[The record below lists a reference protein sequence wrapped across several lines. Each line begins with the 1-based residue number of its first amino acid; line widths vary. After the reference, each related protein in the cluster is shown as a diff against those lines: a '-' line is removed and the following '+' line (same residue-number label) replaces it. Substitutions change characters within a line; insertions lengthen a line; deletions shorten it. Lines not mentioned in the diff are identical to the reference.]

1 MRTNTST
8 TKLVDS
14 ITKLHE
20 TDVGNKCLKEKVEK
34 GELGEQWAIKRGVLF
49 FKDRVYLSEDSNYIL
64 VLLQQYHNF
73 GHEGFYKTLLRVK
86 ECFYRKNL
94 KLRVKEWVRQCN
106 VCQKNKYDQQLPG
119 GLQQPLPISKQI

>member
-1 MRTNTST
+1 M
-8 TKLVDS
+8 DS

-86 ECFYRKNL
+86 ESFYRKNL
-94 KLRVKEWVRQCN
+94 KLRVKEWVRQCD
-106 VCQKNKYDQQLPG
+106 VCQKNKYDQQLLG
-119 GLQQPLPISKQI
+119 GLQQPLPIPKQI